1 MLVMKN
7 MMLVTCVAILGLI
20 FVVGAQAESIEAAID
35 NGCYPNPGTLTVPSG
50 QTATNFALQVLSA
63 GVNCYTGAAIEDKGW
78 FIAIGDANGARVY
91 EYSYNVNQYG
101 EGKKQEP
108 YGPLSFLSLNQGNY
122 VIYVDGGKGA
132 HLLADYN
139 LV

>member
-7 MMLVTCVAILGLI
+7 IMLVACVAILVILL
-20 FVVGAQAESIEAAID
+20 VGAGQAESIEAAID
-35 NGCYPNPGTLTVPSG
+35 NGCYPNPGTLTVPAG
-50 QTATNFALQVLSA
+50 QTATNFVLQVLSA
-63 GVNCYTGAAIEDKGW
+63 GVNCYTGAAIDDKGW

-91 EYSYNVNQYG
+91 EYSYNVDQYG
-101 EGKKQEP
+101 NGKKEEP
-108 YGPLSFLSLNQGNY
+108 YGPLSALSLNQGDY

-132 HLLADYN
+132 HVLADYD

>member
-1 MLVMKN
+1 MKN

-20 FVVGAQAESIEAAID
+20 FVGGAQAESIEAAID

-108 YGPLSFLSLNQGNY
+108 YGPLSALSLNQGNY

>member
-1 MLVMKN
+1 MKN

-20 FVVGAQAESIEAAID
+20 FVSGAHAESIEAAID
-35 NGCYPNPGTLTVPSG
+35 NGCYPNPGTLTVPAG

-63 GVNCYTGAAIEDKGW
+63 GVDCYTGAAIEDKGW

-91 EYSYNVNQYG
+91 EYSYSVNQYG

-108 YGPLSFLSLNQGNY
+108 YGPLSSLSLNQGNY

>member
-1 MLVMKN
+1 MLVMKK

-20 FVVGAQAESIEAAID
+20 FVGGAQAESIEAAID
-35 NGCYPNPGTLTVPSG
+35 NDCYPNPGTLTVPAG

-108 YGPLSFLSLNQGNY
+108 YGPLSALSLNQGNY

>member
-7 MMLVTCVAILGLI
+7 IMLVACMAILAL
-20 FVVGAQAESIEAAID
+20 FLVGAGQAESIEAAID
-35 NGCYPNPGTLTVPSG
+35 NDCYPNPGTLTVPTG

-78 FIAIGDANGARVY
+78 FIAIGDANGKRGY
-91 EYSYNVNQYG
+91 EYSYNVALSG
-101 EGKKQEP
+101 EGMKQEP
-108 YGPLSFLSLNQGNY
+108 YGPLSALSLNQGDY

-132 HLLADYN
+132 HVLADYA
-139 LV
+139 LI